1 MPRASRL
8 RRTGL
13 IRLNGELMA
22 YGSKGKKAIGGK
34 KRPVADAKMKKNK
47 KKKGGK
53 MTAKK
58 MEVLRGKRRG

>member
-8 RRTGL
+8 RPTGL

-22 YGSKGKKAIGGK
+22 YGSKGKKAVGGK
-34 KRPVADAKMKKNK
+34 KRPMMAAKMAKNK

-53 MTAKK
+53 MTAAE
-58 MEVLRGKRRG
+58 MEKRRGTRRG

>member
-8 RRTGL
+8 WLTGL

-22 YGSKGKKAIGGK
+22 YGSKGKKAVGGK
-34 KRPVADAKMKKNK
+34 KRPMMAAKMKKNE
-47 KKKGGK
+47 GK

-58 MEVLRGKRRG
+58 MEMLRGNRRG

>member
-1 MPRASRL
+1 LPRANRL
-8 RRTGL
+8 RPTGL

-22 YGSKGKKAIGGK
+22 YGSKGKKAVGGK
-34 KRPVADAKMKKNK
+34 KRPMMAAKMKENK

-58 MEVLRGKRRG
+58 MEMLRGKRRA

>member
-22 YGSKGKKAIGGK
+22 YGSKGRKAIGGK
-34 KRPVADAKMKKNK
+34 KRPVAGAKVKKNK
-47 KKKGGK
+47 GK

-58 MEVLRGKRRG
+58 MEALRGNRRG

>member
-8 RRTGL
+8 RLTGL

-22 YGSKGKKAIGGK
+22 YGSKGKKAMGGK
-34 KRPVADAKMKKNK
+34 KRPMMAAKMKKNK
-47 KKKGGK
+47 GK

-58 MEVLRGKRRG
+58 MEMLRGNRRG